1 MGLVARLY
9 SPFLSRKKLGLPH
22 EMSLGRH
29 MRRRAFITFIGGSVA
44 WPLTANAQQAETVR
58 IDRIEVVQVG
68 VYDIQAG
75 ISKEDQSVSTGHK
88 VTVRVYKNLR
98 TGTQID
104 AKAGTVIGAELTI
117 VGAPRRGKVP
127 IKVVWRYPPPGLINP
142 ETKIARTEDE
152 YTDVQVVGETF
163 PVFWGLTQEW
173 HLVPGTWTLEVWHGE
188 QKLVEQ
194 QFQISKQ

>member
-1 MGLVARLY
+1 M
-9 SPFLSRKKLGLPH
+9 K
-22 EMSLGRH
+22 
-29 MRRRAFITFIGGSVA
+29 RREFITALGGAAAA
-44 WPLTANAQQAETVR
+44 WPLAARAQQAETVR
-58 IDRIEVVQVG
+58 IDRIEVVRPG
-68 VYDIQAG
+68 VYEIQAG
-75 ISKEDQSVSTGHK
+75 TSREDQSISTGHK
-88 VTVRVYKNLR
+88 VAVRAYKNLR

-142 ETKIARTEDE
+142 ETKSARTEDE
-152 YTDVQVVGETF
+152 YTGVQVVGETF

-188 QKLVEQ
+188 RKLVEQ

>member
-1 MGLVARLY
+1 MQ
-9 SPFLSRKKLGLPH
+9 
-22 EMSLGRH
+22 
-29 MRRRAFITFIGGSVA
+29 RRAFITFIVGVVA
-44 WPLTANAQQAETVR
+44 WPLTANAQQLETVR
-58 IDRIEVVQVG
+58 IDRIEVERPG

-75 ISKEDQSVSTGHK
+75 SSNEDQSVSTGHK
-88 VTVRVYKNLR
+88 VTVRVYKNLW

-104 AKAGTVIGAELTI
+104 AKAGTIIGAEVII
-117 VGAPRRGKVP
+117 VGAPIRGKVP

-142 ETKIARTEDE
+142 ETKSARTEDE

-163 PVFWGLTQEW
+163 PVSWGLTQEW

-188 QKLVEQ
+188 RKLAEQ

>member
-1 MGLVARLY
+1 M
-9 SPFLSRKKLGLPH
+9 K
-22 EMSLGRH
+22 
-29 MRRRAFITFIGGSVA
+29 RREFIAGFGSVIA
-44 WPLTANAQQAETVR
+44 WPIAVRAQQAETVR
-58 IDRIEVVQVG
+58 IDRIEVERPG
-68 VYDIQAG
+68 VYDIQSG

-98 TGTQID
+98 TGPQID
-104 AKAGTVIGAELTI
+104 AKVGTVIGAELTI
-117 VGAPRRGKVP
+117 VGAPRGGKVP

-142 ETKIARTEDE
+142 ETKSARTEDE
-152 YTDVQVVGETF
+152 YTDVQVVGEKF

-188 QKLVEQ
+188 RKFVEQ

>member
-1 MGLVARLY
+1 
-9 SPFLSRKKLGLPH
+9 
-22 EMSLGRH
+22 
-29 MRRRAFITFIGGSVA
+29 MRRREFIAGFGGVMASPIVVR
-44 WPLTANAQQAETVR
+44 AQQAETVR
-58 IDRIEVVQVG
+58 IDRIEVVQAG

-142 ETKIARTEDE
+142 ETKSARTEDE
-152 YTDVQVVGETF
+152 YSDVQVVGETF

-188 QKLVEQ
+188 RKLVEQ
-194 QFQISKQ
+194 EFQISKQ